1 MAYSNVRS
9 RRLSAG
15 SDRLRKM
22 MPFVLFL
29 SGWNPGSAQAQLV
42 EQDVFTTASYDVE
55 CTFARSGSPE
65 LSCDRFGERH
75 LRFLLGATGHA
86 HILTVAST
94 EGCCSTEKV
103 LETGMTW
110 SRGPFVCRYVR
121 NELTCE
127 RERHGF
133 RIGRKVVVAY

>member
-1 MAYSNVRS
+1 MAYSNVGS

-29 SGWNPGSAQAQLV
+29 SGWTPGSAHAQLV

-55 CTFARSGSPE
+55 CTFARSGGPE

-75 LRFLLGATGHA
+75 LRFVLGPTGHA
-86 HILTVAST
+86 QILTIPST
-94 EGCCSTEKV
+94 EGCCSRTTRFSHRE
-103 LETGMTW
+103 E
-110 SRGPFVCRYVR
+110 SRGGVLKNRGPAQTATPSNYWP
-121 NELTCE
+121 
-127 RERHGF
+127 RHD
-133 RIGRKVVVAY
+133 